1 MQNQFSRRDVLKCGL
16 TATLGAMLPTYP
28 SSGSARFPSAS
39 LSGLAAEYDKYDGLG
54 LAELI
59 AKKQI
64 TSLELLGAVRARVE
78 ALNPK
83 LNALCHLF
91 FDKAEVQIN
100 ENLGAGLFRGVPFA
114 LKDLNQYLN
123 GTITS
128 AGSRVWKNYVADF
141 DSTLVD
147 RYKQAGLVIFGK
159 TNAPELGLP
168 STTESVLFGQ
178 THNPWNLERTSGGSS
193 GGASAVVASRIL
205 PMAHGSDG
213 GGSIR
218 IPASCCGVF
227 GFKPT
232 RGRVPVGPTQFEGW
246 NGLSHHHAVTISVR
260 DSAAL
265 LDVSVGAELGSPYF
279 SPPPSRPFLK
289 EVGAD
294 PGTLR
299 IALAVPAPL
308 GAPLDPECKKATL
321 DAAKL
326 CESLGHRIE
335 EAQLP
340 VDYAMMRGAF
350 RTIVQASVARSL
362 EDAGTKFGHTITEQD
377 VETVTWAM
385 MQGGLQ
391 ISGVAY
397 SRAIAT
403 LHQVGLTMAKFQRN
417 YDVIL
422 SPTLAKPPVALGVLS
437 ASQDVQTWRKESTEF
452 SPYTALYNASGQP
465 SMSVPLHWTPDGLP
479 VGVMFSA
486 RFGEDAMLFRL
497 AAQLEKAQPWVGRRP
512 ALKSIYHEPR

>member
-1 MQNQFSRRDVLKCGL
+1 MQENQLSRRDLLKRGL
-16 TATLGAMLPTYP
+16 TAGLGAVLPTYP
-28 SSGSARFPSAS
+28 SSTSARFPSAS
-39 LSGLAAEYDKYDGLG
+39 LSGLGAEYDMYDGLG

-59 AKKQI
+59 ANKQI

-91 FDKAEVQIN
+91 FDKAEAQIN
-100 ENLGAGLFRGVPFA
+100 GNLGTGPFRGVPFA
-114 LKDLNQYLN
+114 LKDLSQYLN

-159 TNAPELGLP
+159 TNAPELGLLA
-168 STTESVLFGQ
+168 TTESALFGQ
-178 THNPWNLERTSGGSS
+178 THNPWNLAHTSGGSS

-246 NGLSHHHAVTISVR
+246 NGLSHHHALTISVR

-265 LDVSVGAELGSPYF
+265 LDASAGAELGSPYF
-279 SPPPSRPFLK
+279 SPPPVRPFLK

-294 PGTLR
+294 PGILR
-299 IALAVPAPL
+299 VALAITVPL
-308 GAPLDPECKKATL
+308 GAPLDPECEKATL

-326 CESLGHRIE
+326 CESLGHRVE

-340 VDYAMMRGAF
+340 IDYTMMHEASR
-350 RTIVQASVARSL
+350 IIIQASVARTL
-362 EDAGTKFGHTITEQD
+362 EDAGMKFGRPVTEQD
-377 VETVTWAM
+377 VETVTWAT

-391 ISGVAY
+391 VSGVGY

-417 YDVIL
+417 YDVVL

-437 ASQDVQTWRKESTEF
+437 PSQDYAAWRKKQTEF
-452 SPYTALYNASGQP
+452 SPFTRVYNASGQP

-486 RFGEDAMLFRL
+486 RFGEDATLFRL
-497 AAQLEKAQPWVGRRP
+497 AAQLEKAQPWARRRP
-512 ALKSIYHEPR
+512 PI